1 MVVIRNSESQL
12 IVAKAQIAAIP
23 WRCAKRRGAYPKQT
37 GSAREL
43 LMRHEST

>member
-1 MVVIRNSESQL
+1 MEVIRNSESQL
-12 IVAKAQIAAIP
+12 IIAKAQIAAIP
-23 WRCAKRRGAYPKQT
+23 WRCAKSHSAYPKQT